1 MSKNSLKDAIIVK
14 VQQSLESSDKEKS
27 ILVYDKARVLFFE
40 SKDPGVVMPLL
51 DKLGKEPKK
60 YFKALMKGNEL
71 KLFEEMKDEKW

>member
-1 MSKNSLKDAIIVK
+1 MQDKLKDAIVVK

-51 DKLGKEPKK
+51 DKLGNEPKK
-60 YFKALMKGNEL
+60 YFKAIVKGQEL
-71 KLFEEMKDEKW
+71 KLFDEIKGQEW